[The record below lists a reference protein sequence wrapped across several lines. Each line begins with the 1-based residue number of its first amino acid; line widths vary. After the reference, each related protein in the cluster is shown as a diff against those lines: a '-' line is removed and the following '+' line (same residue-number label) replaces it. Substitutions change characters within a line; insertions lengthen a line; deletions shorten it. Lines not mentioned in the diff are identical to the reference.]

1 MITIHDVAKKAG
13 VSTAT
18 VSHVCN
24 NTRYVSDDLRQKVF
38 DAMKELNYKPNLMAR
53 RLKGGSLKTIGLI
66 VPDCTNFFFAE
77 ISRAIDRCC
86 FSLGYNIILCNTDND
101 MRQQSLYTDM
111 LISKQVDGAIII
123 SSDYSVNDI
132 NKFKQYSIPLV
143 IADREST
150 DESVDSI
157 LVDNEKGA
165 YQAVSYLLGL
175 NLDTIAC
182 VTGPERVI
190 SSNQRLEGYKKAL
203 RDAGKTVDEKYIFT
217 GDFHFE
223 GGIAAF
229 EYFEK
234 LPKIPDG
241 VFALNDM
248 MALGFIH
255 RAISGGI
262 KIPEQISVMGFD
274 NTQLSKIMLPQL
286 STVAQPIE
294 ELAEIS
300 IRKLL
305 EQIDHMETPVKKVIL
320 DPYLVIRDSCK
331 KK

>member
-305 EQIDHMETPVKKVIL
+305 EQIDHIETPVKKVIL